1 MRESAVDFCPVP
13 REQQPI
19 NEYEQL
25 KDSWFFRWATLEADI
40 YGRKLAWVGL
50 WGWLIAAPIAAASF
64 SPSKFLLKF
73 ILSSSI
79 GATFIVTLVL
89 LRLYLGW
96 SYICDRLH
104 SDKIF
109 YEESGWYD
117 GQTWLKPST
126 MLKRDR
132 LVVSYQIKPILVR
145 LQKTFLLLLMVGVIS
160 GLMWFILG

>member
-25 KDSWFFRWATLEADI
+25 KDSWFFRWATLEADS

-73 ILSSSI
+73 ILCSSA
-79 GATFIVTLVL
+79 GATLIVTLVL

-96 SYICDRLH
+96 SYIRDRLN

-117 GQTWLKPST
+117 GQTWLKPNT

-145 LQKTFLLLLMVGVIS
+145 LQKTFLLLLLLGLIS

>member
-1 MRESAVDFCPVP
+1 MRESAIDFCPVP

-25 KDSWFFRWATLEADI
+25 KDSWFFRWATLEADS

-73 ILSSSI
+73 ILCSSV

-96 SYICDRLH
+96 SYIRDRLN

-117 GQTWLKPST
+117 GQTWLKPNT

-145 LQKTFLLLLMVGVIS
+145 LQKTFLLLLLLGLIS

>member
-25 KDSWFFRWATLEADI
+25 KDSWFFRWATLEAES

-64 SPSKFLLKF
+64 SPGKFFLRF
-73 ILSSSI
+73 ILCSSV

-96 SYICDRLH
+96 SYIRDRLNR
-104 SDKIF
+104 DKIF

-145 LQKTFLLLLMVGVIS
+145 LHKTLLILLILGLIS
-160 GLMWFILG
+160 GLIWFILG

>member
-13 REQQPI
+13 QEQQPI

-25 KDSWFFRWATLEADI
+25 KDSWFFRWATLEADS
-40 YGRKLAWVGL
+40 YGRKLTWVGL

-64 SPSKFLLKF
+64 APSKFLLKF
-73 ILSSSI
+73 ILCSNI
-79 GATFIVTLVL
+79 GATFVVILVL

-96 SYICDRLH
+96 SYIRDRLY

-145 LQKTFLLLLMVGVIS
+145 LHKTLLFLLILGLIS

>member
-25 KDSWFFRWATLEADI
+25 KDSWFFRWATLEADS

-73 ILSSSI
+73 ILCSSA
-79 GATFIVTLVL
+79 GATLIVTLVL

-96 SYICDRLH
+96 SYIRDRLN
-104 SDKIF
+104 SEKIF

-126 MLKRDR
+126 MLERDR
-132 LVVSYQIKPILVR
+132 LVVFYQIKPILVR
-145 LQKTFLLLLMVGVIS
+145 LQKTLLFLLLLGLIS